1 MAFWALALYLPLS
14 LPLAQLEAVLAAGAL
29 PEAAQQLLLALSNLT
44 LALAVGLATD
54 LALSWALGPSWASSM
69 GLIAAGWGLFTAL
82 ASRAKNDP
90 TDLNDSNDSN
100 ERKP

>member
-14 LPLAQLEAVLAAGAL
+14 LPLARLEAVLAAGEL

-54 LALSWALGPSWASSM
+54 LALSWALDPSWASSM

-90 TDLNDSNDSN
+90 HDLNDSN